1 MLYRFARA
9 LFRFYFNVFN
19 RLKVKGK
26 ENIVKDG
33 PLIVFANHYSDADAF
48 ILPTLFDRQIRFMA
62 KKSLLETPIVRTFAK
77 AYGAFPVDRDAVDV
91 KAIKTSLKILK
102 DGGVLGIF
110 PEGTRIR
117 DEKESNPKGGFAM
130 IAYKTKT
137 TLQPVRIKYK
147 HKAMIFNTVE
157 VIIDKPIS
165 PEEFVID
172 DPTAEG
178 YEKASRSLMQRV
190 YDLE

>member
-48 ILPTLFDRQIRFMA
+48 ILPAVFDRQIRFMA
-62 KKSLLETPIVRTFAK
+62 KKSLFETPIVKIFVK

-110 PEGTRIR
+110 PEGTRVR
-117 DEKESNPKGGFAM
+117 DKKESNPKGGFAM

-165 PEEFVID
+165 PEDFVID
-172 DPTAEG
+172 EPTAEG

-190 YDLE
+190 YGLE